1 MASIKV
7 RLLTYNILKGG
18 KGREAQIVEVIRSV
32 APDVVVVQEVLEVD
46 RFCQIATALGMS
58 SYLAQNQGRVP
69 LRVGLLSRLPVLDF
83 HTLRLWPVWPGCLQA
98 TVQLADGHT
107 LTVFGLHLAAYY
119 PWFLEWWRVY
129 QVRTLLRYIRRMAP
143 GWHLLAGDFNTIAP
157 GDRAS
162 LEQAPLWVK
171 AQAWFQLG
179 YIPRWALGSLINAGY
194 ADCFRKL
201 HPEEDGFTLP
211 SVHPQVRLDYVFAAP
226 SLNNALR
233 ECRVITSPKT
243 VTSASDHLPVLT
255 EFGWKA

>member
-1 MASIKV
+1 MAPMKV

-18 KGREAQIVEVIRSV
+18 KEREAQIVEVIRSV
-32 APDVVVVQEVLEVD
+32 APDVVVVQEVLDVD

-58 SYLAQNQGRVP
+58 SYLAQNQGRLP

-98 TVQLADGHT
+98 TVQLANGRT

>member
-1 MASIKV
+1 M

-18 KGREAQIVEVIRSV
+18 QEREAEIVKVIRSV
-32 APDVVVVQEVLEVD
+32 APDMVVVQEVLD
-46 RFCQIATALGMS
+46 IGDFRQIATALGMS
-58 SYLAQNQGRVP
+58 PYLAQNQGRLP

-83 HTLRLWPVWPGCLQA
+83 HTLHLWPVWPSCLQA
-98 TVQLADGHT
+98 TLQLANGHS

-119 PWFLEWWRVY
+119 PWFLEWWRTH
-129 QVRTLLRYIRRMAP
+129 QIRALLRYIRRAAP

-157 GDRAS
+157 GDWAS

-179 YIPRWALGSLINAGY
+179 YIPRWALRLLLDAGY
-194 ADCFRKL
+194 VDCFRKL

-226 SLNNALR
+226 PLNNALR
-233 ECRVITSPKT
+233 ECRVITLPKL

-255 EFGWKA
+255 EFGWEA